1 MAFFDFIENFFFI
14 SLGITFVLILLLVYH
29 FKQRISS
36 MERKGDTMY
45 ELITNIVK
53 EMRFMKSP
61 YCNSLFCS
69 SPSSEEPSTGVA
81 TATPSSPEIVGGGEL
96 SKDAGANNER
106 GGTSYSQNATAGA
119 CSELRKDAGANNER
133 GGTSYSQNATAGAC
147 SELRKDAK
155 PSVCP
160 FPHEDNSSPSNIQ
173 IVLSESATPAV
184 KHEGKIVV
192 SEDESSDDSS
202 ADYASS
208 ESELEL
214 DSESDS
220 DDETE
225 SVSKP
230 VKKQPKQPE
239 NVPEDAFT
247 YEDTSSPANT
257 RTTTCSDVAFRGSCA
272 NEATEADDVREAE
285 KYVPEKVNE
294 DNYALNTYGMNE
306 KMDGPMDGQ
315 MDESDFLSGL
325 NISPDELMG
334 FFKQHGLESS
344 ANELFGDLGQLMGR
358 GNNDETNGMSDE
370 INEGI
375 EERLN
380 NFASKFDASMF
391 YPKIN
396 INPETDDT
404 MGLEDLTLD
413 IETIDSDALFT
424 YEDTSSAANEQSGP
438 IGAYSELHESSPE
451 IINVVDTTTA
461 TDTEVHA
468 TNVPAPAAPEPEPE
482 KKNTREV
489 YRKMNITQLRAIATA
504 AGIQA
509 DTGKLKK
516 NDLIQLLENL
526 EE

>member
-81 TATPSSPEIVGGGEL
+81 TATPSSPEIVG
-96 SKDAGANNER
+96 
-106 GGTSYSQNATAGA
+106 A
-119 CSELRKDAGANNER
+119 CSELRKDAGAKNEGR
-133 GGTSYSQNATAGAC
+133 CASYSQNATTGAC
-147 SELRKDAK
+147 SELRKDTK

-230 VKKQPKQPE
+230 VKKQPKHPE
-239 NVPEDAFT
+239 IVPEDAFT

-285 KYVPEKVNE
+285 EYVPEKVNE

-306 KMDGPMDGQ
+306 KMDGP